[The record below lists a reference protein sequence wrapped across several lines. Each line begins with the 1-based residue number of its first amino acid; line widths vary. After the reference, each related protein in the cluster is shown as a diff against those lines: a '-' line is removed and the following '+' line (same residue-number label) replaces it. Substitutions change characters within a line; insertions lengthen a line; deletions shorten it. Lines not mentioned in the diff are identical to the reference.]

1 MKPIIFNTEM
11 VRAILDG
18 RKTAMRRVIKPQPI
32 MYGFAETHFGWHG
45 IKQPYHPG
53 DIMYVQETWQ
63 YLYIPDR
70 VYIYEADADG
80 RNKLASAWKGDWKPS
95 THMPKEAARVFL
107 RVTDIYVERL
117 QDIAETDAIKE
128 GFEQIVCN
136 HPNGLPCTD
145 CLNTGYLEPAMASF
159 YTMWEDDIN
168 EADRK
173 FYGLDANPWIW
184 VIEFEQI
191 SKEDAK

>member
-95 THMPKEAARVFL
+95 THMPKEAARRMRKMRTL
-107 RVTDIYVERL
+107 GNDCIYRHFKGGEYKIIT
-117 QDIAETDAIKE
+117 IAEHTETGEMLVIYRDIHKPNIPVYARPYDMFASKVDKE
-128 GFEQIVCN
+128 KYPDVAQEYRFEEI
-136 HPNGLPCTD
+136 
-145 CLNTGYLEPAMASF
+145 
-159 YTMWEDDIN
+159 
-168 EADRK
+168 
-173 FYGLDANPWIW
+173 
-184 VIEFEQI
+184 
-191 SKEDAK
+191 